1 MLEQQILAEEAL
13 ANLLLV
19 VERWS
24 VEIGLRT
31 QGLGTLVAASSARMS
46 SIEEYE
52 ARVIGYLEKTD
63 LAAAEQKPVQD
74 IAESQQNLVDELA
87 GFVTSLREQNEVEVD
102 PDMPPFLSQLEEAE
116 DWLQQSVQALEK
128 NDADSAIEWQEQSA
142 DALAKAF
149 EIVVAQN
156 ERLSLLQDLLL
167 FQRSVGFANGYMKD
181 IVAEQRDLLELT

>member
-1 MLEQQILAEEAL
+1 
-13 ANLLLV
+13 
-19 VERWS
+19 
-24 VEIGLRT
+24 
-31 QGLGTLVAASSARMS
+31 MS
-46 SIEEYE
+46 SIQEYE

-102 PDMPPFLSQLEEAE
+102 PDLPPFLSQLEEAE

-181 IVAEQRDLLELT
+181 NRC